1 MKRVAQSVRPTG
13 AEPLVIDGSH
23 GEGGGQILRTALT
36 LAAVTGRWIRIEKIR
51 ARRPKPGLAAQHLT
65 AIRAVAAMCR
75 ARLEGD
81 ALGSAGL
88 EFAPRAAVQ
97 AGDYRF
103 DVAAESQGGSA
114 GSAGLILQAAVLP
127 LALAAGTSRVAV
139 RGGTHVPWSPT
150 FDYLRDVWCAALEQI
165 GIAAR
170 TELVRSGWYPVG
182 QGEIRAEVSGLGPNW
197 REQLRPVSISERGK
211 LTRIAG
217 RALAANLPEHIPE
230 RMAERSRS
238 LLKNC
243 GAEVRISPLS
253 VRAACPG
260 AGIFLLA
267 EYERVRCGFS
277 ALGKPGK
284 PAEEV
289 AEDAVWALMAHRV
302 SEAALDLH
310 LADQI
315 LVPLALASGPSSFS
329 AERITGHLETN
340 AWVIEQFG
348 LARISTE
355 RWKGRSGLVTVGPR

>member
-1 MKRVAQSVRPTG
+1 MAGSVGTTRP
-13 AEPLVIDGSH
+13 EPLVIDGSH

-36 LAAVTGRWIRIEKIR
+36 LAAVTGRSIRIENIR
-51 ARRPKPGLAAQHLT
+51 AGRPKPGLAAQHLT
-65 AIRAVAAMCR
+65 AIRAVAEICR
-75 ARLEGD
+75 GRVSGD
-81 ALGSAGL
+81 ALGSVNL
-88 EFAPRAAVQ
+88 EFAPQAAVQ

-103 DVAAESQGGSA
+103 DVAAVSERGSA
-114 GSAGLILQAAVLP
+114 GAATLVLQAVVLP
-127 LALAAGTSRVAV
+127 LALAVGTSRVTV
-139 RGGTHVPWSPT
+139 CGGTHVPWSPS
-150 FDYLRDVWCAALEQI
+150 FDYLRDVWCAALGQI

-170 TELVRSGWYPVG
+170 SELVRSGWYPVG
-182 QGEIRAEVSGLGPNW
+182 HGEICAEVSGLGPNW
-197 REQLRPVSISERGK
+197 RERLRPVSIAKRGD
-211 LTRIAG
+211 LLRIVG
-217 RALAANLPEHIPE
+217 RGLAANLPEHIPE
-230 RMAERSRS
+230 RMAERARS
-238 LLKNC
+238 LLKAC
-243 GAEVRISPLS
+243 GAEVRILPES
-253 VRAACPG
+253 VGAACPG

-289 AEDAVWALMAHRV
+289 AEDAVWGLMAHRV

-329 AERITGHLETN
+329 AERITRHLQTN

-355 RWKGRSGLVTVGPR
+355 RGKGRSGLVTVAPR